1 MPRDTEKEQEQLW
14 NGNRFLVNT
23 DESTG
28 VFLRDVDKLL
38 HQYANLRN
46 SIYNQYKVYLADP
59 ISQDELKSYIDE
71 QFIRLVKEYDIGS
84 DVDFPGYIKIK
95 LHYRVKNSYIKS
107 VYRDSQRVFVTRNA
121 FDVSHLIEQNPS
133 NDEELD
139 YYAALEYALKGVELD
154 DMEKQVLFYIIQE
167 LSDVQIEQHIRENN
181 PNEKISSS
189 LVRSK
194 IKSMQTFLKTKLRE
208 SLEN

>member
-1 MPRDTEKEQEQLW
+1 MPRDIEREQEQLW
-14 NGNRFLVNT
+14 NGNRFSVNT
-23 DESTG
+23 EESTG

-38 HQYANLRN
+38 HQYKNLRN
-46 SIYNQYKVYLADP
+46 SIYNQYKTYLADP
-59 ISQDELKSYIDE
+59 VSRDELKSYIDE

-95 LHYRVKNSYIKS
+95 LTYRVKNSYIKS
-107 VYRDSQRVFVTRNA
+107 VFRDSQRVFVTRNA
-121 FDVSHLIEQNPS
+121 FDVSNLLEQNPS

-139 YYAALEYALKGVELD
+139 YYETLEFALKGVELD

-167 LSDVQIEQHIRENN
+167 LSDVQIEQNIRDNY

-194 IKSMQTFLKTKLRE
+194 IKNMQTFLKTKLRE

>member
-1 MPRDTEKEQEQLW
+1 MPRDIEREQEQLW
-14 NGNRFLVNT
+14 NGNRFSVNT
-23 DESTG
+23 EESTG

-38 HQYANLRN
+38 HQYKNLRN
-46 SIYNQYKVYLADP
+46 SIYNQYKTYLADP
-59 ISQDELKSYIDE
+59 VSRDELKSYIDE

-95 LHYRVKNSYIKS
+95 LTYRVKNSYIKS
-107 VYRDSQRVFVTRNA
+107 VFRDSQRVFVTRNA
-121 FDVSHLIEQNPS
+121 FDVSNLLEQNPS

-139 YYAALEYALKGVELD
+139 YYETLEFALKGVELD

-167 LSDVQIEQHIRENN
+167 LSDVQIEQKIRDSH

-194 IKSMQTFLKTKLRE
+194 IKNMQTFLKTKLRE

>member
-1 MPRDTEKEQEQLW
+1 MPRDIEREQEQLW
-14 NGNRFLVNT
+14 NGNRFSVNT
-23 DESTG
+23 EESTG

-38 HQYANLRN
+38 HQYKNLRN
-46 SIYNQYKVYLADP
+46 SIYNQYKTYLADP
-59 ISQDELKSYIDE
+59 VSRDELKSYIDE

-95 LHYRVKNSYIKS
+95 LTYRVKNSYIKS
-107 VYRDSQRVFVTRNA
+107 VFRDSQRVFVTRNA
-121 FDVSHLIEQNPS
+121 FDVSNLLEQNPS

-139 YYAALEYALKGVELD
+139 YYETLEFALKGVELD

-167 LSDVQIEQHIRENN
+167 LSDVQIEQKIRDNH

-194 IKSMQTFLKTKLRE
+194 IKNMQTFLKTKLRE

>member
-1 MPRDTEKEQEQLW
+1 MPRDTEREQEQLW

>member
-1 MPRDTEKEQEQLW
+1 MPRDIKKEQEQLW
-14 NGNRFLVNT
+14 NGNRFSVNT
-23 DESTG
+23 EESTG

-38 HQYANLRN
+38 HQYKNLRN
-46 SIYNQYKVYLADP
+46 SIYNQYKTYLADP
-59 ISQDELKSYIDE
+59 ISRDELKSYIDE

-95 LHYRVKNSYIKS
+95 LNYRVKNSYIKS
-107 VYRDSQRVFVTRNA
+107 VFRDSQRVFVTRNA
-121 FDVSHLIEQNPS
+121 FDVSNLLEQTPS

-167 LSDVQIEQHIRENN
+167 LSDVQIEQNIRDSN

-194 IKSMQTFLKTKLRE
+194 IKNMQTFLKTKLRE

>member
-1 MPRDTEKEQEQLW
+1 MPRDIEREQEQLW
-14 NGNRFLVNT
+14 NGNRFSVNT
-23 DESTG
+23 EESTG

-38 HQYANLRN
+38 HQYKNLRN
-46 SIYNQYKVYLADP
+46 SIYNQYKTYLADP
-59 ISQDELKSYIDE
+59 ISRDELKSYIDE

-95 LHYRVKNSYIKS
+95 LTYRVKNSYIKS
-107 VYRDSQRVFVTRNA
+107 VFRDSQRVFVTRNA
-121 FDVSHLIEQNPS
+121 FDVSNLLEQNPS

-139 YYAALEYALKGVELD
+139 YYETLEFALKGVELD

-167 LSDVQIEQHIRENN
+167 LSDVQIEQKIRDNH

-194 IKSMQTFLKTKLRE
+194 IKNMQTFLKTKLRE

>member
-1 MPRDTEKEQEQLW
+1 MPRDIEREQEQIL
-14 NGNRFLVNT
+14 NGNRFSVNT
-23 DESTG
+23 EESTG

-38 HQYANLRN
+38 HQYKNLRN
-46 SIYNQYKVYLADP
+46 SIYNQYKSYLADP
-59 ISQDELKSYIDE
+59 ISRDELKSYIDE

-95 LHYRVKNSYIKS
+95 LNYRVKNSYIKS
-107 VYRDSQRVFVTRNA
+107 VFRDSQRVFVTRNA
-121 FDVSHLIEQNPS
+121 FDVSNLLEQNPS

-139 YYAALEYALKGVELD
+139 YYATLEYALKGVELD

-167 LSDVQIEQHIRENN
+167 LSDVQIEQNIRDNH

-189 LVRSK
+189 LVRNK
-194 IKSMQTFLKTKLRE
+194 IKNMQTFLKTKLRE

>member
-1 MPRDTEKEQEQLW
+1 MPRDIEREQEQLW
-14 NGNRFLVNT
+14 NGNRFSVNT
-23 DESTG
+23 EESTG

-38 HQYANLRN
+38 HQYKNLRN
-46 SIYNQYKVYLADP
+46 SIYNQYKTYLADP
-59 ISQDELKSYIDE
+59 VSRDELKSYIDE

-95 LHYRVKNSYIKS
+95 LTYRVKNSYIKS
-107 VYRDSQRVFVTRNA
+107 VFRDSQRVFVTRNA
-121 FDVSHLIEQNPS
+121 FDVSNLLEQNPS

-139 YYAALEYALKGVELD
+139 YYETLEFALKGVELD

-167 LSDVQIEQHIRENN
+167 LSDVQIEQNIRDSH

-194 IKSMQTFLKTKLRE
+194 IKNMQTFLKTKLRE

>member
-1 MPRDTEKEQEQLW
+1 MPRDIEREQEQLW
-14 NGNRFLVNT
+14 NGNRFSVNT
-23 DESTG
+23 EESTG

-38 HQYANLRN
+38 HQYKNLRN
-46 SIYNQYKVYLADP
+46 SIYNQYKTYLADP
-59 ISQDELKSYIDE
+59 VSRDELKSYIDE

-95 LHYRVKNSYIKS
+95 LTYRVKNSYIKS
-107 VYRDSQRVFVTRNA
+107 VFRDSQRVFVTRNA
-121 FDVSHLIEQNPS
+121 FDVSNLLEQNPS

-139 YYAALEYALKGVELD
+139 YYETLEYALKGVELD

-167 LSDVQIEQHIRENN
+167 LSDVQIEQNIRDNY

-194 IKSMQTFLKTKLRE
+194 IKNMQTFLKTKLRE

>member
-167 LSDVQIEQHIRENN
+167 LSDVQIEQHIRDNN

>member
-23 DESTG
+23 DETTG